1 MLPFESLRDQLSVDH
16 GAVRA
21 GLPTLFSIMRNERFF
36 LDAFFDHY
44 RRLGIRQFL
53 VLDDGS
59 EDGSPEYFRSQPDCV
74 LLRSDLKY
82 GTPIAVRMPG
92 GEVRNDRAGIF
103 FKRVI
108 PEKFCRGDYAVYAD
122 ADEFLVLPP
131 QVPDLPTLFRRLGE
145 QSIDTVSASLVE
157 FYPSSIR
164 DLEGQPAPRSFE
176 DLVALYPYFDGVQL
190 IRFRPG
196 MAPKRINGSA
206 TKRLFHRYGIL
217 RPRPPS
223 KLIPSFIEKRLP
235 GLPGKSATMKTPVVC
250 WREGVWVAD
259 THHANVR
266 PTDKVLLTFAHFK
279 FTHTWSQKIEEA
291 IRLKSF
297 AGKSEK
303 YTGYSQLLRRMKADD
318 ASFAGPDTRRY
329 SGPRDLEEA
338 GLLMWGLD

>member
-1 MLPFESLRDQLSVDH
+1 
-16 GAVRA
+16 
-21 GLPTLFSIMRNERFF
+21 
-36 LDAFFDHY
+36 
-44 RRLGIRQFL
+44 
-53 VLDDGS
+53 
-59 EDGSPEYFRSQPDCV
+59 
-74 LLRSDLKY
+74 
-82 GTPIAVRMPG
+82 
-92 GEVRNDRAGIF
+92 
-103 FKRVI
+103 
-108 PEKFCRGDYAVYAD
+108 
-122 ADEFLVLPP
+122 VLPP

-145 QSIDTVSASLVE
+145 RSIDTVSASLVE

-176 DLVALYPYFDGVQL
+176 DLVALYPFFDGVPL
-190 IRFRPG
+190 IRFRAG

-206 TKRLFHRYGIL
+206 TKRLFQRYGIL

-223 KLIPSFIEKRLP
+223 RLVPSFIERRLP

-303 YTGYSQLLRRMKADD
+303 YEGYSQLLRRMKADD

-329 SGPRDLEEA
+329 TGPRDLEEA
-338 GLLMWGLD
+338 GLLMWALD